1 MLTLAAVSFIRS
13 GVRRTDPSSW
23 PQNKENKFPSTS
35 RRDIPQQFVAN
46 KDFLTGQRQCPRKS
60 VTGHYWMLTLAAV
73 SFTRS
78 GVRRSDA
85 SSVRNARRL
94 ALTPRSP
101 VLLSSLAPCHP
112 LVPTP
117 VWLKLS
123 QSALAYRQHH
133 ERGGVPRPQVLAGSA
148 SVGQSLYVIIKHS
161 WSTKTGYFDKDL
173 PLNHLALANS
183 TKIKQTLNDVVKD
196 TFNWASS
203 ASWNGNNAP
212 LNI

>member
-1 MLTLAAVSFIRS
+1 MA
-13 GVRRTDPSSW
+13 
-23 PQNKENKFPSTS
+23 NKEFFT
-35 RRDIPQQFVAN
+35 R
-46 KDFLTGQRQCPRKS
+46 QRQCPRKS
-60 VTGHYWMLTLAAV
+60 LTGHYLMLTLAAV